1 MYNRLQH
8 LQNLR
13 NIFLKSVESVRPH
26 NLLSSKNNYNLE
38 PRSEN
43 NRLFIQ
49 LQGKRVDIT
58 NKRCHAVGFGKAV
71 LGMAVELEKA
81 LGDSLKQG
89 ILSIPKG
96 SQQQF
101 RDIKEMCLKEDSIFT
116 VFEGAENNQP
126 DAIALQAAKE
136 IKGLAESLT
145 ENDILFVLISGGGSA
160 LLPLPKEPLKLNE
173 KMQLIKQLSNKG
185 ASIQEMNQVRIALS
199 SIKGGQLAA
208 AASKASAVIS
218 FVISDIVGDP
228 IDLIASG
235 PTWVSS
241 SSPSAAAPRQNTPQE
256 ILTKYELWQDLADHV
271 KILITNGINEPVE
284 VAAQSN
290 NSIYVVG
297 DNRVATSAT
306 VAEAMN
312 CNYNPFIVSTT
323 IQGDVEDLTKTYCN
337 FLTAIY
343 DFQEGHI
350 EEFELKKRFPFD
362 SRIFQHFLKT
372 LLMCQ
377 KSQKPLLLITAGEPT
392 VKVSGSGLGGRN
404 QELALRLSL
413 EFYRQ
418 ERLKNVCFLSAGTDG
433 IDGPTNAAGALA
445 CSEVVNEFLDSKSKN
460 IADFQSFIDN
470 NDSYNFYKNLKQA
483 DYHVITG
490 HTGTNVM
497 DLHLFLLL

>member
-1 MYNRLQH
+1 MYNRWQH
-8 LQNLR
+8 LQNLK

-26 NLLSSKNNYNLE
+26 NLLSARNNYNLE
-38 PRSEN
+38 PRSEG
-43 NRLFIQ
+43 NRVFIQ

-81 LGDSLKQG
+81 LGDALKQG

-101 RDIKEMCLKEDSIFT
+101 RDLKEMCLKENTVFR

-126 DAIALQAAKE
+126 DTTALQAAKE
-136 IKGLAESLT
+136 IKLLAESLNG
-145 ENDILFVLISGGGSA
+145 NDILFVLISGGGSA
-160 LLPLPKEPLKLNE
+160 LLPLPKDPIKLNE
-173 KMQLIKQLSNKG
+173 KMQLVKNLSNKG

-199 SIKGGQLAA
+199 AIKGGQLAA
-208 AASKASAVIS
+208 AASQASAVIS

-228 IDLIASG
+228 VDLIASG

-241 SSPSAAAPRQNTPQE
+241 TAVGTRQTTAEE
-256 ILTKYELWQDLADHV
+256 ILNKYDLWQDLPDHM
-271 KILITNGINEPVE
+271 KILITSGSDKE
-284 VAAQSN
+284 VLPQPN

-297 DNRVATSAT
+297 DNRVATSAA
-306 VAEAMN
+306 VAEAMS
-312 CNYNPFIVSTT
+312 CNYNPFIASTT
-323 IQGDVEDLTKTYCN
+323 MQGDIEGLTKTYCD
-337 FLTAIY
+337 FLRAIY
-343 DFQEGHI
+343 DFQEGLI
-350 EEFELKKRFPFD
+350 EEYELRKRFPFD

-377 KSQKPLLLITAGEPT
+377 KSEKPLLLITAGEPT
-392 VKVSGSGLGGRN
+392 VKVSGCGLGGRN
-404 QELALRLSL
+404 QELALRLAL
-413 EFYRQ
+413 EFYRE
-418 ERLKNVCFLSAGTDG
+418 ERLRKVCFLSAGTDG

-445 CSEVVNEFLDSKSKN
+445 CSEVVQDFLYSKSKEISDL
-460 IADFQSFIDN
+460 IAFVEN
-470 NDSYNFYKNLKQA
+470 NDSYNFYKQLKQG
-483 DYHVITG
+483 DYHVMTG